1 MTTAAGGRIRQGLL
15 SRNLDAGR
23 GSSAQPMHEMSIA
36 QSLVEIIQEEMARHH
51 ATKLR
56 SVRLHVGEMSAI
68 VPDSLSFCF
77 EVITAG
83 TRMEGARL
91 IMEIIP
97 VEGKCRA
104 CGETF
109 KIKDFIFVCP
119 RCGGTGVDAVS
130 GQELSIVELEVDEVG
145 GAT

>member
-1 MTTAAGGRIRQGLL
+1 
-15 SRNLDAGR
+15 
-23 GSSAQPMHEMSIA
+23 MSIA
-36 QSLVEIIQEEMARHH
+36 QSLVEIIQEEMARHN
-51 ATKLR
+51 AGTLR
-56 SVRLHVGEMSAI
+56 AVRLQVGEMSAI

-83 TRMEGARL
+83 TNMEGARL

-109 KIKDFIFVCP
+109 TVKDFTFICP
-119 RCGGTGVDAVS
+119 ACGGTGVDAAS
-130 GQELSIVELEVDEVG
+130 GQELSIVELEVDE
-145 GAT
+145 